1 MTNKEVAKM
10 ALNKKN
16 IIVFFII
23 LLMATVTGFIFLQG
37 GGSPEKIAETDHLY
51 NVPKDMTVNESSVF
65 LYFCDRKRPFLVAE
79 ERVLS
84 HSENPVLFA
93 KTIIEALIKGSHN
106 GMMRSIPTGAVLKA
120 LYITNDKTA
129 YADFSREIR
138 DGHPGGSQM
147 EYLSIYSII
156 NSLALNIPEIEKV
169 KILIEGQEIET
180 LAGHI
185 DVRASLSANMLL
197 VR

>member
-1 MTNKEVAKM
+1 MVLN
-10 ALNKKN
+10 NKK
-16 IIVFFII
+16 ITVFFII
-23 LLMATVTGFIFLQG
+23 LLVTIVTGFILIFLQG
-37 GGSPEKIAETDHLY
+37 DDSSDKIAETDQFY
-51 NVPKDMTVNESSVF
+51 NVPRDMTVNESSVF
-65 LYFCDRKRPFLVAE
+65 LYFCDRKRPYLVAE

-106 GMMRSIPTGAVLKA
+106 GMMRSIPVGTVLKA
-120 LYITNDKTA
+120 LYITNEKTA
-129 YADFSREIR
+129 YADFSREIS

-147 EYLSIYSII
+147 EYLSVYSII

-185 DVRASLSANMLL
+185 DVRTSLSANMLL

>member
-1 MTNKEVAKM
+1 M
-10 ALNKKN
+10 ALNKKKN
-16 IIVFFII
+16 TVFFII
-23 LLMATVTGFIFLQG
+23 LLVTIVTGFIFTFLQG
-37 GGSPEKIAETDHLY
+37 GDSSDKITETDHLY
-51 NVPKDMTVNESSVF
+51 NVPRDMTVNESSVF
-65 LYFCDRKRPFLVAE
+65 LYFCDRKRPYLVAE

-106 GMMRSIPTGAVLKA
+106 GMMRSIPAGTILKA
-120 LYITNDKTA
+120 LYITNEKTA

-147 EYLSIYSII
+147 EYLSVYSII

-185 DVRASLSANMLL
+185 DVRTSLSANMLL